1 MGACRPK
8 GTCGHFAV
16 ALGRLCGAGLKMTK
30 IEIDSIAR
38 FGDNSPRPIYGKE
51 EVVIM
56 GKIVE
61 CAKVDP
67 SSGCKHVIRGQTE
80 EEVLK
85 NAAEHA
91 KQHGIREVTP
101 ELKAKVKAAIRDEK

>member
-1 MGACRPK
+1 MNKAFHITDCRSYNGAQQ
-8 GTCGHFAV
+8 GG
-16 ALGRLCGAGLKMTK
+16 GAT
-30 IEIDSIAR
+30 
-38 FGDNSPRPIYGKE
+38 
-51 EVVIM
+51 M

-67 SSGCKHVIRGQTE
+67 SSGCTHVVRGNTE